1 MDYKYYRD
9 LKHNYLVL
17 EKGFEED
24 DDNRYQYRMMEGG
37 RIKGLLPCSERNING
52 GSFLYYEIGSMQPVR
67 DRFAVGGM
75 SYVQLRRLLSD
86 AAAVLEE
93 LSEYLLGE
101 EGLVFN
107 AESVYTDLSTG
118 EYRFLYCPFF
128 DEPMDF
134 GGFASQLLDLVD
146 LSDERAA
153 ELAYLLCEKS
163 ASPGAF
169 TLATIKELLSRNS
182 EGDDR
187 GDTAPTAKRT
197 GEAVAF
203 DDDLGEN
210 IEDFDDP
217 EDDDTDY
224 EISAS
229 GGLRA
234 IPTGGL
240 RIAGQKLGGRLQ
252 LLFSLLF
259 AAVVAAM
266 VYIRLNYILTKE
278 ENMLSI
284 LVMLVSVVTGAVSFV
299 SGIKVFSGKR
309 AFGKSKEDKKAKD
322 TGYSEDGYDGF
333 DDFDHRDDFTQ
344 TPVKITGPMS
354 EKRYAAAVAS
364 FPKETADYSETVVL
378 DGEKE
383 SDDVT
388 LYSRNLDRTMRIAL
402 DKLPLTIGK
411 MEGCVDKVLGDP
423 SVSRIH
429 CRLLKEAG
437 KLAIMDLGST
447 NGTFLNGIRLN
458 PREPSYIGE
467 GDEIR
472 MGAVLFDCR

>member
-17 EKGFEED
+17 ERGSEDEE
-24 DDNRYQYRMMEGG
+24 DNRYQYRMMEGG
-37 RIKGLLPCSERNING
+37 RIKGLVPCSERNING
-52 GSFLYYEIGSMQPVR
+52 GKFLYYEIGSMQPVK

-75 SYVQLRRLLSD
+75 NLEQLRRLLSD
-86 AAAVLEE
+86 AAAALEE

-107 AESVYTDLSTG
+107 AENVYTDLATG
-118 EYRFLYCPFF
+118 EYRFIYCPFY

-134 GGFASQLLDLVD
+134 RGFAAQLLDLVD

-169 TLATIKELLSRNS
+169 TLATIKELLSDSPEADGYCNAAKETAKTGEKAAFDDFS
-182 EGDDR
+182 EDTEDFGDPEYMDEVYDEPSS
-187 GDTAPTAKRT
+187 GGIKRT
-197 GEAVAF
+197 GAA
-203 DDDLGEN
+203 
-210 IEDFDDP
+210 
-217 EDDDTDY
+217 
-224 EISAS
+224 
-229 GGLRA
+229 GLK
-234 IPTGGL
+234 L
-240 RIAGQKLGGRLQ
+240 AGQKLGGRLQ

-266 VYIRLNYILTKE
+266 MYIRLNYILTKE

-284 LVMLVSVVTGAVSFV
+284 LVMLVSLVTGAVSFV
-299 SGIKVFSGKR
+299 SGIRDFGGKR
-309 AFGKSKEDKKAKD
+309 AIGRRKDDRKAGGEVYPDD
-322 TGYSEDGYDGF
+322 TYDDFNDF
-333 DDFDHRDDFTQ
+333 DDGDAFMD
-344 TPVKITGPMS
+344 TPVRITGSMS
-354 EKRYAAAVAS
+354 EKSFGAVSAS
-364 FPKETADYSETVVL
+364 FAKETPDYSETVVL
-378 DGEKE
+378 DRENE

-388 LYSRNLDRTMRIAL
+388 LYSRNLDRTVRISL
-402 DKLPLTIGK
+402 EKLPLTIGK
-411 MEGCVDKVLGDP
+411 MEGCVDRVLGDP

-458 PREPSYIGE
+458 PREMNYIGE

>member
-9 LKHNYLVL
+9 LKHNYLVF
-17 EKGFEED
+17 EKGPED
-24 DDNRYQYRMMEGG
+24 DEDNRYQYRMLEGG
-37 RIKGLLPCSERNING
+37 IKGLVPCSERNING
-52 GSFLYYEIGSMQPVR
+52 GKFLYYDIGSMQPVK

-75 SYVQLRRLLSD
+75 NLEQLRRLLSD

-107 AESVYTDLSTG
+107 AEAVYTDLGTG
-118 EYRFLYCPFF
+118 EYRFLYCPFY

-134 GGFASQLLDLVD
+134 KGFAAQILDLVD
-146 LSDERAA
+146 LGDERAA

-169 TLATIKELLSRNS
+169 TLATIKELLS
-182 EGDDR
+182 DR
-187 GDTAPTAKRT
+187 AEDAASGSGEPLEKRT
-197 GEAVAF
+197 TARAGYDDNPGEYIR
-203 DDDLGEN
+203 DY
-210 IEDFDDP
+210 DDP
-217 EDDDTDY
+217 MDEDELYDEPSPGIMKGTG
-224 EISAS
+224 S
-229 GGLRA
+229 GRLKR
-234 IPTGGL
+234 
-240 RIAGQKLGGRLQ
+240 AGQKFGGRLQ

-266 VYIRLNYILTKE
+266 MYIRMNYILTKE

-299 SGIKVFSGKR
+299 CGIRDFGGKR
-309 AFGKSKEDKKAKD
+309 AIGKSKDDDKAKEA
-322 TGYSEDGYDGF
+322 GYHEEVYDDF
-333 DDFDHRDDFTQ
+333 DDFDDRDTFGG
-344 TPVKITGPMS
+344 TPVRITGPMS
-354 EKRYAAAVAS
+354 GTGYGMTPAGFAKEPAA
-364 FPKETADYSETVVL
+364 YQETVVL
-378 DGEKE
+378 DRKKE

-411 MEGCVDKVLGDP
+411 MEGCVDRVLGDP

-458 PREPSYIGE
+458 PREMTFIGE

-472 MGAVLFDCR
+472 MGAVFFDCR